1 MKISAN
7 FNFETKDSIDEGRTR
22 SSKREGSVTASK
34 RINFTK
40 LTYRKESS
48 PGRKFSLC
56 EDNATC
62 TSFTVG
68 NNKSGNRQS
77 FFDRV
82 RFDRVSLEERSVATR
97 LIGARVV
104 I

>member
-22 SSKREGSVTASK
+22 SSKGEGSVTASK

-82 RFDRVSLEERSVATR
+82 SLEERSVATR